1 MAPTKVILLAA
12 LEEPCPPLRLADGR
26 DVVIRQVDGVG
37 MQLLQSAQAGEALLF
52 WEVAARCLPGLTTDE
67 VFTFTLA
74 QVRQIV
80 EVACGAAQRVLD
92 ALGEDGAPTEMS
104 PPAPSST
111 IPSGT

>member
-1 MAPTKVILLAA
+1 MAPTKVILLSA

-26 DVVIRQVDGVG
+26 DVVIRQIDGVG
-37 MQLLQSAQAGEALLF
+37 MQLLQLAQGGEALLF
-52 WEVAARCLPGLTTDE
+52 WDVAARCLPALSPDE
-67 VFTFTLA
+67 VREFTLA

-111 IPSGT
+111 TLSGT